1 MDLML
6 RSFSVEGDSGLA
18 DIAVESPIT
27 GVIVE
32 ISVSVGEEV
41 SDGDLLVVI
50 ESMKMENEI
59 LSEYDGTVKEVLVR
73 RNQNI
78 SQEDPMLVLSVE

>member
-1 MDLML
+1 MAE
-6 RSFSVEGDSGLA
+6 V
-18 DIAVESPIT
+18 AVESPIT

-59 LSEYDGTVKEVLVR
+59 LSEYDGVVERILVFP
-73 RNQNI
+73 NQNI
-78 SQEDPMLVLSVE
+78 SQEDPMMILTVE

>member
-1 MDLML
+1 M
-6 RSFSVEGDSGLA
+6 A

-32 ISVSVGEEV
+32 IDVSVGEEV
-41 SDGDLLVVI
+41 EDGDLLVVI

-59 LSEYDGTVKEVLVR
+59 LSEYNGTVKEILIR
-73 RNQNI
+73 NNQNI
-78 SQEDPMLVLSVE
+78 SQEDPMIILSVE

>member
-1 MDLML
+1 M
-6 RSFSVEGDSGLA
+6 A

-59 LSEYDGTVKEVLVR
+59 LSEYDGTVKEILVR

-78 SQEDPMLVLSVE
+78 SQEDPMLMLSVE

>member
-1 MDLML
+1 M
-6 RSFSVEGDSGLA
+6 A

-59 LSEYDGTVKEVLVR
+59 LSEYNGAVKEILIR
-73 RNQNI
+73 QNQNI
-78 SQEDPMLVLSVE
+78 SQEDLMLILSVE

>member
-1 MDLML
+1 M
-6 RSFSVEGDSGLA
+6 A

-32 ISVSVGEEV
+32 VSVSVGEEV
-41 SDGDLLVVI
+41 EDGDLLMVI

-59 LSEYDGTVKEVLVR
+59 LSEYNGTVKEILVR
-73 RNQNI
+73 NNQNI
-78 SQEDPMLVLSVE
+78 SQEDPMLVLTVE

>member
-1 MDLML
+1 MAE
-6 RSFSVEGDSGLA
+6 VA
-18 DIAVESPIT
+18 IESPIT

-32 ISVSVGEEV
+32 IGVSVGDEV

-59 LSEYDGTVKEVLVR
+59 LSEYEGIVERILVFP
-73 RNQNI
+73 NQNI
-78 SQEDPMLVLSVE
+78 SQEEPILILSVK

>member
-1 MDLML
+1 MAE
-6 RSFSVEGDSGLA
+6 V
-18 DIAVESPIT
+18 AVEAPIT

-32 ISVSVGEEV
+32 ISVSVGEAV

-59 LSEYDGTVKEVLVR
+59 LSEYDGTVKEILIR
-73 RNQNI
+73 QNQNI
-78 SQEDPMLVLSVE
+78 SQEDPMLILSVE

>member
-1 MDLML
+1 M
-6 RSFSVEGDSGLA
+6 A
-18 DIAVESPIT
+18 DISIESPIT

-41 SDGDLLVVI
+41 EDGDLLVVI

-59 LSEYDGTVKEVLVR
+59 LSEYEGTVKEIR
-73 RNQNI
+73 IRQNQNI
-78 SQEDPMLVLSVE
+78 SQEDVMLILSVE

>member
-1 MDLML
+1 M
-6 RSFSVEGDSGLA
+6 A

-32 ISVSVGEEV
+32 IGVSVGEEV
-41 SDGDLLVVI
+41 EDGDLLVVI

-59 LSEYDGTVKEVLVR
+59 LSEYNGTVKEILIR
-73 RNQNI
+73 NNQNI
-78 SQEDPMLVLSVE
+78 SQEDPMIILSVE

>member
-1 MDLML
+1 MAE
-6 RSFSVEGDSGLA
+6 VA
-18 DIAVESPIT
+18 IESPIT

-59 LSEYDGTVKEVLVR
+59 ISEYDGTVKEILIR
-73 RNQNI
+73 QNQNI
-78 SQEDPMLVLSVE
+78 SQEDPMLILSVE

>member
-1 MDLML
+1 MAE
-6 RSFSVEGDSGLA
+6 V
-18 DIAVESPIT
+18 AVESPIT

-32 ISVSVGEEV
+32 ITVSVGEEV

-59 LSEYDGTVKEVLVR
+59 LSEYDGTVKEILIR
-73 RNQNI
+73 QNQNI

>member
-1 MDLML
+1 M
-6 RSFSVEGDSGLA
+6 A

-59 LSEYDGTVKEVLVR
+59 LSEHDGVVKQILVFP
-73 RNQNI
+73 NQNI
-78 SQEDPMLVLSVE
+78 SQEDPMLILSVE

>member
-1 MDLML
+1 MA
-6 RSFSVEGDSGLA
+6 E
-18 DIAVESPIT
+18 IAVESPIT

-59 LSEYDGTVKEVLVR
+59 LSEYDGTVKQILVFP
-73 RNQNI
+73 NQNI
-78 SQEDPMLVLSVE
+78 SQEEPMLILTVE

>member
-1 MDLML
+1 MAE
-6 RSFSVEGDSGLA
+6 V
-18 DIAVESPIT
+18 AVESPIT

-32 ISVSVGEEV
+32 INVSVGDEV

-59 LSEYDGTVKEVLVR
+59 LSEYDGVVKQVLVFT
-73 RNQNI
+73 NQNI
-78 SQEDPMLVLSVE
+78 SQDDPMLILSVE

>member
-1 MDLML
+1 MAE
-6 RSFSVEGDSGLA
+6 VA
-18 DIAVESPIT
+18 IESPIT

-59 LSEYDGTVKEVLVR
+59 LSEYDGTVKEIFIR
-73 RNQNI
+73 QNQNI
-78 SQEDPMLVLSVE
+78 SQEDPMLILSLE

>member
-1 MDLML
+1 M
-6 RSFSVEGDSGLA
+6 A

-32 ISVSVGEEV
+32 IGVSVGEEV

-59 LSEYDGTVKEVLVR
+59 LSEYDGVVERILVFP
-73 RNQNI
+73 NQNI
-78 SQEDPMLVLSVE
+78 SQEDPMIILSVE

>member
-1 MDLML
+1 L
-6 RSFSVEGDSGLA
+6 EGDSGLA

-32 ISVSVGEEV
+32 IGVSVGEEV
-41 SDGDLLVVI
+41 EDGDLLVVI

-59 LSEYDGTVKEVLVR
+59 LSEYNGTVKEVLVR
-73 RNQNI
+73 NNQNI
-78 SQEDPMLVLSVE
+78 SQEDPMLILSVE

>member
-1 MDLML
+1 M
-6 RSFSVEGDSGLA
+6 A

-32 ISVSVGEEV
+32 IGVSVGEDVE
-41 SDGDLLVVI
+41 DGDLLVVI

-59 LSEYDGTVKEVLVR
+59 LSEYNGTVKEILIR
-73 RNQNI
+73 NNQNI
-78 SQEDPMLVLSVE
+78 SQEDPMIILSVE

>member
-1 MDLML
+1 MAE
-6 RSFSVEGDSGLA
+6 V
-18 DIAVESPIT
+18 AVEAPIT

-59 LSEYDGTVKEVLVR
+59 LSEYDGTVKEILIR
-73 RNQNI
+73 QNQNV
-78 SQEDPMLVLSVE
+78 SQEDPMLILSVE

>member
-1 MDLML
+1 MAE
-6 RSFSVEGDSGLA
+6 VA
-18 DIAVESPIT
+18 IESPIT

-59 LSEYDGTVKEVLVR
+59 LSEYDGTVKEVLIR
-73 RNQNI
+73 QNQNI
-78 SQEDPMLVLSVE
+78 SQEDPMLILSVE

>member
-1 MDLML
+1 MAE
-6 RSFSVEGDSGLA
+6 V
-18 DIAVESPIT
+18 AVEAPIT

-32 ISVSVGEEV
+32 ISVSVGEEI

-59 LSEYDGTVKEVLVR
+59 LSEYDGTVKEILIR
-73 RNQNI
+73 QNQNV
-78 SQEDPMLVLSVE
+78 SQEDPMLILSVE

>member
-1 MDLML
+1 ML
-6 RSFSVEGDSGLA
+6 EGDSGLA
-18 DIAVESPIT
+18 EVAVESPIT

-59 LSEYDGTVKEVLVR
+59 LSEYDGTVKEILVR
-73 RNQNI
+73 QNQNI
-78 SQEDPMLVLSVE
+78 SQEDPMLVLTVE

>member
-1 MDLML
+1 MAE
-6 RSFSVEGDSGLA
+6 VA
-18 DIAVESPIT
+18 IESPIT

-59 LSEYDGTVKEVLVR
+59 LSEYDGTVKEILIR
-73 RNQNI
+73 QNQNI
-78 SQEDPMLVLSVE
+78 SQEDPMLILSVE

>member
-1 MDLML
+1 MK
-6 RSFSVEGDSGLA
+6 GDSGLA
-18 DIAVESPIT
+18 EVAVESPIT

-59 LSEYDGTVKEVLVR
+59 LSEYDGTIKEILIR
-73 RNQNI
+73 QNQNI
-78 SQEDPMLVLSVE
+78 SQEDPMIVLVVE

>member
-1 MDLML
+1 M
-6 RSFSVEGDSGLA
+6 A

-41 SDGDLLVVI
+41 EDGDLLVVI

-59 LSEYDGTVKEVLVR
+59 LSEYNGTVKEILIR
-73 RNQNI
+73 NNQNI
-78 SQEDPMLVLSVE
+78 SQEDPMIVLSVE

>member
-1 MDLML
+1 MAE
-6 RSFSVEGDSGLA
+6 V
-18 DIAVESPIT
+18 AVESPIT

-32 ISVSVGEEV
+32 ISVSIGEDV
-41 SDGDLLVVI
+41 SEGDLLVVI

-59 LSEYDGTVKEVLVR
+59 LSEYDGSVKEILVR

-78 SQEDPMLVLSVE
+78 SQEDTMLILSVE

>member
-1 MDLML
+1 M
-6 RSFSVEGDSGLA
+6 A

-32 ISVSVGEEV
+32 ISVSVDEEV
-41 SDGDLLVVI
+41 EDGDLLVVI

-59 LSEYDGTVKEVLVR
+59 LSEYNGTVKEILIR
-73 RNQNI
+73 NNQNI
-78 SQEDPMLVLSVE
+78 SQEDPMLILLVE

>member
-1 MDLML
+1 MAE
-6 RSFSVEGDSGLA
+6 V
-18 DIAVESPIT
+18 AVESPIT

-32 ISVSVGEEV
+32 ISVSIGEVV

-59 LSEYDGTVKEVLVR
+59 LSEYDGSVKDILVR
-73 RNQNI
+73 PNQNI
-78 SQEDPMLVLSVE
+78 SQEDSMLVLTVE

>member
-1 MDLML
+1 MAE
-6 RSFSVEGDSGLA
+6 V
-18 DIAVESPIT
+18 AVEAPIT

-59 LSEYDGTVKEVLVR
+59 LSEYDGTVKEILIR
-73 RNQNI
+73 QNQNI
-78 SQEDPMLVLSVE
+78 SQEDPMLILSLE

>member
-1 MDLML
+1 MKG
-6 RSFSVEGDSGLA
+6 ESGLA
-18 DIAVESPIT
+18 EVAVESPIT

-32 ISVSVGEEV
+32 ISVAVGEEV

-59 LSEYDGTVKEVLVR
+59 LSEYDGTVKEILIR
-73 RNQNI
+73 QNQNI
-78 SQEDPMLVLSVE
+78 SQEDPMIVLVVE

>member
-1 MDLML
+1 LKG
-6 RSFSVEGDSGLA
+6 ESGLA
-18 DIAVESPIT
+18 EVAVESPIT

-59 LSEYDGTVKEVLVR
+59 LSEYDGTVKEILIR
-73 RNQNI
+73 QNQNI
-78 SQEDPMLVLSVE
+78 SQEDPMIVLVVE